1 MEENKQSHELF
12 GILFTTF
19 HFSVYNDK
27 QKLLYLQT
35 LIEEEELS
43 FELREETVYQYDGE
57 PLNMLCISDANYG
70 PEIGCSWYCFDR
82 DMERVSEKFNQKYPD
97 DQIAVYVKTED
108 GYEILYEF
116 HDGVSNY
123 TDIIHFQTELNKVC
137 EELNQKNAEVPVP
150 LFEVIDIAHH
160 PTVLF
165 HFGAYTFIGYNVFE
179 LYSEDNRTYVG
190 VASFGHSS
198 LNYNHL
204 PYRAKAQ
211 QILYDYLLEK
221 RKAGKLR
228 P

>member
-1 MEENKQSHELF
+1 MAYYSRHSIFL
-12 GILFTTF
+12 
-19 HFSVYNDK
+19 YDNDK

-57 PLNMLCISDANYG
+57 PLNMLCISDATYG
-70 PEIGCSWYCFDR
+70 PEIGCSWYWFDH

-97 DQIAVYVKTED
+97 DLIAVYVKTED

-116 HDGVSNY
+116 HDGGRNY

-198 LNYNHL
+198 RNYNHL

>member
-1 MEENKQSHELF
+1 MAYYSRHSIFL
-12 GILFTTF
+12 
-19 HFSVYNDK
+19 YDNDK

-70 PEIGCSWYCFDR
+70 PEIGCSWYWFDR

-116 HDGVSNY
+116 HDVESNY

-198 LNYNHL
+198 RNYNHL

>member
-1 MEENKQSHELF
+1 MAYYSRHSIFL
-12 GILFTTF
+12 
-19 HFSVYNDK
+19 YDNDK
-27 QKLLYLQT
+27 QKLLYLQS
-35 LIEEEELS
+35 LIEEEKLS

-57 PLNMLCISDANYG
+57 PLNILCISDANYD
-70 PEIGCSWYCFDR
+70 PEIGCSWYSFDH
-82 DMERVSEKFNQKYPD
+82 DMERISEKFNQKYPD
-97 DQIAVYVKTED
+97 DQIAVYVKTAD

-179 LYSEDNRTYVG
+179 LYSEDNRTYG
-190 VASFGHSS
+190 AVASLGHSS
-198 LNYNHL
+198 RNYNHL

-211 QILYDYLLEK
+211 PILYDHLLEI
-221 RKAGKLR
+221 RKARTLR

>member
-1 MEENKQSHELF
+1 MAYYSRHSIFL
-12 GILFTTF
+12 
-19 HFSVYNDK
+19 YDNDK

-43 FELREETVYQYDGE
+43 QL
-57 PLNMLCISDANYG
+57 
-70 PEIGCSWYCFDR
+70 
-82 DMERVSEKFNQKYPD
+82 
-97 DQIAVYVKTED
+97 
-108 GYEILYEF
+108 
-116 HDGVSNY
+116 
-123 TDIIHFQTELNKVC
+123 ELNKVC

-198 LNYNHL
+198 RNYNHL